1 MPSLTPREIP
11 VVIVGA
17 GPSGTTAANLLGR
30 QGIACLVVERHHDIY
45 PLPRAV
51 HLDDETLRI
60 MQSAGLADEVRA
72 ITRPALGLQLLNA
85 DHQPLARFQRD
96 PVDSGQGHPGAN
108 MFDQAMLEAVLR
120 RGLARFPH
128 VDLRCGAEAVAVET
142 GHTHGPA
149 PLRVTI
155 RDHVSGRL
163 EQVWTHAVLGCDGAN
178 GSSRATVGTTMEDLR
193 FTQSWLVVDVHS
205 EQPLANW
212 DGIHQVC
219 DRRRAATYMRIG
231 PRRYRWEFQI
241 RAGESA
247 HELSRIEVVRQLVA
261 PWLGGVDPRQ
271 LTVVRQTAY
280 TFHALVARR
289 WRRGRVFLLGDA
301 AHQTPPF
308 LGQGLCAGVRD
319 AANLTW
325 KLGLV
330 LAGHADERLLDSY
343 QSERRPHARQ
353 LVRMAVMLGRTMTSG
368 TTAVGTAR
376 QALFVQAA
384 GLDAFQRLME
394 RSASPPLR
402 PGPLV
407 RPASRL
413 LPGRRQPAG
422 RLCPQPLVRTAA
434 GAGTGTAAAP
444 VEIPLDDLLGDG
456 FAVLAHCTDW
466 IFAFNWASVVGED
479 TRAFFARLR
488 TRYVGIVPAP
498 APLPATS
505 DDVRLIH
512 DPSGALDRWLTRH
525 RAHAV
530 LLRPDRTVFATART
544 LDLIRWRHELA
555 SAGMRDIP
563 PPARLAGLER
573 QPQQSAVSSAGRR
586 GHHAR
591 TPVEPGP
598 MDLRGVIPLP
608 WTANLRFA
616 VHREGASW
624 GQLAG
629 SSPRSTNP
637 RQ

>member
-1 MPSLTPREIP
+1 MPSPTPRETP
-11 VVIVGA
+11 VVIIGA

-30 QGIACLVVERHHDIY
+30 QGIACLVVERHHGVY

-60 MQSAGLADEVRA
+60 MQSAGLADDVRA

-85 DHQPLARFQRD
+85 DHRPFARFQRD

-108 MFDQAMLEAVLR
+108 MFDQTMLEEVLR
-120 RGLARFPH
+120 RGLTRFPH
-128 VDLRCGAEAVAVET
+128 VELRCGAEAVAVET

-155 RDHVSGRL
+155 RDNVSGRL

-178 GSSRATVGTTMEDLR
+178 GSTRATVGTTMEDLR
-193 FTQSWLVVDVHS
+193 FTQSWLVVDVRS
-205 EQPLANW
+205 ERPLANW

-219 DRRRAATYMRIG
+219 DRYRAATYMRIG
-231 PRRYRWEFQI
+231 SRRYRWEFQI

-247 HELSRIEVVRQLVA
+247 HELSRTEVIHQLVA
-261 PWLGGVDPRQ
+261 PWLGDVDPRQ

-330 LAGHADERLLDSY
+330 LAGRADERLLDSY

-368 TTAVGTAR
+368 TTVVGPAR

-384 GLDAFQRLME
+384 GLPVFQRLME

-407 RPASRL
+407 RPASRP
-413 LPGRRQPAG
+413 LPGRQQPAG
-422 RLCPQPLVRTAA
+422 RLCPQPLVRT
-434 GAGTGTAAAP
+434 TAATGAP

-456 FAVLAHCTDW
+456 FAVLARCTGW
-466 IFAFNWASVVGED
+466 IFAFSWATSIGED

-488 TRYVGIVPAP
+488 TRYVGIVPP
-498 APLPATS
+498 SSPLPVTS

-512 DPSGALDRWLTRH
+512 DTSGALGRWLTRH
-525 RAHAV
+525 HANAV
-530 LLRPDRTVFATART
+530 LLRPDHTVFTTTRS
-544 LDLIRWRHELA
+544 LDLIRWRHELV
-555 SAGMRDIP
+555 SAGIRDIP
-563 PPARLAGLER
+563 PSARPVRSARSGGHRSPLSVAPAVR
-573 QPQQSAVSSAGRR
+573 GR
-586 GHHAR
+586 HTR
-591 TPVEPGP
+591 TPVGP
-598 MDLRGVIPLP
+598 NSTDLRP
-608 WTANLRFA
+608 WPA
-616 VHREGASW
+616 GA
-624 GQLAG
+624 QEH
-629 SSPRSTNP
+629 
-637 RQ
+637 